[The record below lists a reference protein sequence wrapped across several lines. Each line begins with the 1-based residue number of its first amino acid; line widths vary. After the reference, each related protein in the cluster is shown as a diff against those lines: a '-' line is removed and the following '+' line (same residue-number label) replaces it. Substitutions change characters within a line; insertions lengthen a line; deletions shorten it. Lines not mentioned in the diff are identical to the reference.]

1 MLVGEGLSSWCSTKE
16 WIFTSWL
23 LILNLSSA
31 IFLHLHLSV
40 GSSTESHHELRM
52 VGVYW
57 SGGIINIRSTEIDF
71 TKLQLSGVHHFLRP
85 FSQLQE
91 TQYIFS
97 VSIVESEILTSLYTT
112 LQSFSQTN
120 AFSRFLFLFLSPG
133 IGLEAVLI
141 LH

>member
-1 MLVGEGLSSWCSTKE
+1 MPLGEGLSSWCSTKE

-71 TKLQLSGVHHFLRP
+71 TKLQLSGVHHFLRQ
-85 FSQLQE
+85 FSQE
-91 TQYIFS
+91 RQYIFS

>member
-1 MLVGEGLSSWCSTKE
+1 
-16 WIFTSWL
+16 
-23 LILNLSSA
+23 
-31 IFLHLHLSV
+31 
-40 GSSTESHHELRM
+40 M

-85 FSQLQE
+85 FSQE
-91 TQYIFS
+91 RQYIFS

>member
-1 MLVGEGLSSWCSTKE
+1 MKLMFKVHVFDGYIIENWWPWRGWIKKTIISIIQVKWWYQLELSQTPLPLGEGLSSWCSTKE

-85 FSQLQE
+85 FSQL
-91 TQYIFS
+91 
-97 VSIVESEILTSLYTT
+97 
-112 LQSFSQTN
+112 
-120 AFSRFLFLFLSPG
+120 
-133 IGLEAVLI
+133 
-141 LH
+141 